1 MEDTGCVQGLFFGES
16 VRGLGST
23 DGGLSG
29 VVVRLTPR
37 SQRCLVLSGQFDVP
51 KASHGLSHFLRLSA
65 RPASSA
71 GQRHS
76 LPSLLWLIFLATDS
90 DYVGYRE
97 INQFRRSNAAFFISY
112 FALNQSLPSHVSVL
126 KLVQV
131 LDKTALA
138 QAGSWVA
145 GAGQSLRST
154 RQRAQEPVRVWPGPW
169 WWSRP

>member
-1 MEDTGCVQGLFFGES
+1 
-16 VRGLGST
+16 
-23 DGGLSG
+23 
-29 VVVRLTPR
+29 
-37 SQRCLVLSGQFDVP
+37 
-51 KASHGLSHFLRLSA
+51 
-65 RPASSA
+65 
-71 GQRHS
+71 
-76 LPSLLWLIFLATDS
+76 LLWLIFLATAS
-90 DYVGYRE
+90 DYVGYRK

-112 FALNQSLPSHVSVL
+112 FTLNQSLPSHVSVR